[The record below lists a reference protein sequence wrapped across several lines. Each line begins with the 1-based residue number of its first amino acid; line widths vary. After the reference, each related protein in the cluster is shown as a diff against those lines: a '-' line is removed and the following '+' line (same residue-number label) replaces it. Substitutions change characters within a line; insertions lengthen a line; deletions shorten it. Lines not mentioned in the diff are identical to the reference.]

1 MFCFSVPAHF
11 LFPQLVAKL
20 RPGMQVGL
28 SVNADVSRRSKNQK
42 NSDTGKKSGLAWPRR
57 SYLSHHGLLVL
68 FLLRDLDGRQ
78 LGDSRHQEVHQDV
91 FAVGQLVHHAL
102 QTCG

>member
-1 MFCFSVPAHF
+1 M
-11 LFPQLVAKL
+11 AKL
-20 RPGMQVGL
+20 HPGMQVGL
-28 SVNADVSRRSKNQK
+28 SVSKNQAGVNADVSRRSKK
-42 NSDTGKKSGLAWPRR
+42 HTGRKSGLTGPSR

-102 QTCG
+102 QTRG

>member
-1 MFCFSVPAHF
+1 M
-11 LFPQLVAKL
+11 AKL

-28 SVNADVSRRSKNQK
+28 CVSKNQAGVNADVSRRSKKIYK
-42 NSDTGKKSGLAWPRR
+42 NSDTGKKSGLTGSRR

-102 QTCG
+102 QTRG